1 MGGTG
6 IVLILAAG
14 RWSSCGFCR
23 RSLLSAELEGAALC
37 KCGNAAV
44 PGQIMAGTPPVIF
57 LGIVS
62 FRQEKQE
69 ERSRSV
75 QEVAYR

>member
-44 PGQIMAGTPPVIF
+44 PGQIMAGTPP
-57 LGIVS
+57 GICLATS
-62 FRQEKQE
+62 K
-69 ERSRSV
+69 
-75 QEVAYR
+75 